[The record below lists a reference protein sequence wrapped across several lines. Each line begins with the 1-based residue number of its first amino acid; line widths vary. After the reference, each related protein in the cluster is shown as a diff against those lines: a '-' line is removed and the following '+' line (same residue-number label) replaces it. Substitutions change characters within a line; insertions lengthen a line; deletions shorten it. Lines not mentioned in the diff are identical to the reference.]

1 MIARLLL
8 WSLADSAL
16 EPDELLDGLPPL
28 EPPSVWLWS
37 GATERFGLL
46 LVDDE
51 LGVVPEALAAARE
64 RLGREPDLY
73 EEFDVPVG

>member
-8 WSLADSAL
+8 WSLAADGL

-28 EPPSVWLWS
+28 EPPSTWLWNAS
-37 GATERFGLL
+37 AERFGLL
-46 LVDDE
+46 LVGDGLDE
-51 LGVVPEALAAARE
+51 VPEALAAARA

-73 EEFDVPVG
+73 EEFDVVG